1 MDRTMIVAQPV
12 TGEVLLAGGPVE
24 SLDAYLAHGGGE
36 GLRNALALGPA
47 AIIAEVTRS
56 RLRGRGGAGFSH
68 RGQMGERGS

>member
-1 MDRTMIVAQPV
+1 MIAAQSI

-36 GLRNALALGPA
+36 GLRKRLALGPD

-56 RLRGRGGAGFSH
+56 GLLRR
-68 RGQMGERGS
+68 